1 MAPTSPSA
9 HAEMQAWLQQRR
21 TELRDEIAQAS
32 ATVREIDVSDGSE
45 VSDQKDESVRRSLS
59 EVADAEQQRD
69 IDELQQVEAALKRIA
84 DNRYGLCTDCG
95 DAIAPARLRA
105 QPAAPRCAACQT
117 AAEADHQRL
126 RV

>member
-59 EVADAEQQRD
+59 DWVERAFRLWWMLDAQRS
-69 IDELQQVEAALKRIA
+69 QHIA
-84 DNRYGLCTDCG
+84 QSSRSLMC
-95 DAIAPARLRA
+95 RWL
-105 QPAAPRCAACQT
+105 
-117 AAEADHQRL
+117 
-126 RV
+126 